1 MELFLLILAAF
12 TAAICV
18 FLCVDVLRGI
28 ARIPV
33 LGPGD
38 GTDAEASNADAES
51 PAIGDDAWPRVSIV
65 VAARNE
71 ERDMAE
77 ALTSLLA
84 QVYPDYEVNLVD
96 DRSTDATGEIA
107 DRIASGN
114 SRLRVVHVTEL
125 PPGWLGKNHA
135 LQRGA
140 DAATGEIILFT
151 DADVVMHPTMLRR
164 SVAYMVEHGI
174 DHLAIAPRVVMPNL
188 LLESFV
194 ITFTFVF
201 LAYFRPWKASD
212 PKSRSFIGIGAFNM
226 VRAEVYRAVGG
237 HEPLALRPDDD
248 VKFGKLVKK
257 SGYRQQ
263 FANAPELMSVRWYA
277 SLRELIGGLM
287 KNAFSGV
294 EYNVLLTVCS
304 TIVALAMN
312 VWPYAAV
319 FVTSGVTRWLNVAT
333 VLALSVAYLAAAR
346 NCRLRPWGV
355 ALFPVSMLLFIYIQ
369 WRAMLLT
376 YIQGGVRWRGTLYP
390 LAELKANKL

>member
-1 MELFLLILAAF
+1 MGISLLILAAF

-18 FLCVDVLRGI
+18 FLCADVLLGI
-28 ARIPV
+28 RRTPV
-33 LGPGD
+33 LTPGEAALADAPKTGDVSGAPGD
-38 GTDAEASNADAES
+38 ID
-51 PAIGDDAWPRVSIV
+51 WPRVSIV

-71 ERDMAE
+71 ERDLAE
-77 ALTSLLA
+77 ALSSLLA
-84 QVYPDYEVNLVD
+84 QDYSNYEVILVN
-96 DRSTDATGEIA
+96 DRSTDATGDIA
-107 DRIASGN
+107 DRVASGD

-135 LQRGA
+135 MMRGA
-140 DAATGEIILFT
+140 ELASGSVILFT
-151 DADVVMHPTMLRR
+151 DADVIMHSFMLRR
-164 SVAYMVEHGI
+164 SVGFLLERGI
-174 DHLAIAPRVVMPNL
+174 DHLAIAPRVTMPNL
-188 LLESFV
+188 MLESFV

-212 PKSRSFIGIGAFNM
+212 ARSRSFIGVGAFNM
-226 VRAEVYRAVGG
+226 VRADVYRAVGG

-248 VKFGKLVKK
+248 VKLGKLIKK

-263 FANAPELMSVRWYA
+263 FALAPELITVRWYA

-304 TIVALAMN
+304 SLVALAMN
-312 VWPYAAV
+312 VWPFAAV
-319 FVTSGVTRWLNVAT
+319 FVTWGVTWWLNLAT
-333 VLALSVAYLAAAR
+333 VLALSVVYLAVAR
-346 NCRLRPWGV
+346 SCRLRPWGV
-355 ALFPVSMLLFIYIQ
+355 FLFPVSMLLFVYIQ

-376 YIQGGVRWRGTLYP
+376 YAQRGVRWRDTLYP

>member
-1 MELFLLILAAF
+1 MGISLLILAAF

-18 FLCVDVLRGI
+18 FLCADVLLGI
-28 ARIPV
+28 RRTPV
-33 LGPGD
+33 LTPGEATLADAPKTGDESGAPGD
-38 GTDAEASNADAES
+38 H
-51 PAIGDDAWPRVSIV
+51 AWPRVSIV

-71 ERDMAE
+71 ERDLAE
-77 ALTSLLA
+77 ALSSLLA
-84 QVYPDYEVNLVD
+84 QDYSNYEVILVN
-96 DRSTDATGEIA
+96 DRSTDATGDIA
-107 DRIASGN
+107 DRVASGD

-135 LQRGA
+135 MMRGA
-140 DAATGEIILFT
+140 ELASGSVILFT
-151 DADVVMHPTMLRR
+151 DADVIMHSFMLRR
-164 SVAYMVEHGI
+164 SVGFLLDRGI
-174 DHLAIAPRVVMPNL
+174 DHLAIAPRVTMPNL
-188 LLESFV
+188 MLESFV

-212 PKSRSFIGIGAFNM
+212 ARSRSFIGVGAFNM
-226 VRAEVYRAVGG
+226 VRADVYRAVGG

-248 VKFGKLVKK
+248 VKLGKLIKK

-263 FANAPELMSVRWYA
+263 FALAPELITVRWYA

-304 TIVALAMN
+304 SLVALAMN
-312 VWPYAAV
+312 VWPFAAV
-319 FVTSGVTRWLNVAT
+319 FVTWGITRWLNVAT
-333 VLALSVAYLAAAR
+333 VLALSVVYLAVAR
-346 NCRLRPWGV
+346 SCRLRPWGV
-355 ALFPVSMLLFIYIQ
+355 FLFPVSMLLFVYIQ

-376 YIQGGVRWRGTLYP
+376 YAQGGVRWRDTLYP

>member
-84 QVYPDYEVNLVD
+84 QDYPDYEVNLVD

>member
-84 QVYPDYEVNLVD
+84 QDYPDYEVNLVD

-107 DRIASGN
+107 DRIASGD
-114 SRLRVVHVTEL
+114 SRLRVVHVKEL

-140 DAATGEIILFT
+140 DAASGELILFT
-151 DADVVMHPTMLRR
+151 DADVIMHSTMLRR

-319 FVTSGVTRWLNVAT
+319 FVTSGVTRWLNVTT
-333 VLALSVAYLAAAR
+333 VLALSVAYLAVAR

-376 YIQGGVRWRGTLYP
+376 YVQGGVRWRGTLYP